1 MRELANKGIIGPTTR
16 SYWIIENRLAA
27 GAYPSEEKYTG
38 SGPVPEPLDNLLKA
52 GINLFINLT
61 QDYLGGTDQHLAH
74 YDSGLERQAQVVR
87 YPIVDDDLP
96 QDGVSEMVMIL
107 DRIDTALDDGEN
119 VYVHCWGGSGRT
131 GMVVGCWLRRHG
143 LVDSDTILERM
154 QELRLGDR
162 EGWFKSTPNTLEQA
176 EFIVG
181 WSKNL

>member
-1 MRELANKGIIGPTTR
+1 
-16 SYWIIENRLAA
+16 
-27 GAYPSEEKYTG
+27 
-38 SGPVPEPLDNLLKA
+38 
-52 GINLFINLT
+52 
-61 QDYLGGTDQHLAH
+61 
-74 YDSGLERQAQVVR
+74 
-87 YPIVDDDLP
+87 
-96 QDGVSEMVMIL
+96 MVMIL

>member
-96 QDGVSEMVMIL
+96 QDGVSEM
-107 DRIDTALDDGEN
+107 
-119 VYVHCWGGSGRT
+119 
-131 GMVVGCWLRRHG
+131 
-143 LVDSDTILERM
+143 
-154 QELRLGDR
+154 
-162 EGWFKSTPNTLEQA
+162 
-176 EFIVG
+176 
-181 WSKNL
+181 